1 MCCCG
6 LKEGLFTGLVVSVV
20 VLERWKV
27 GEND

>member
-1 MCCCG
+1 MCCGG
-6 LKEGLFTGLVVSVV
+6 LKEGLFRWLVVSVV